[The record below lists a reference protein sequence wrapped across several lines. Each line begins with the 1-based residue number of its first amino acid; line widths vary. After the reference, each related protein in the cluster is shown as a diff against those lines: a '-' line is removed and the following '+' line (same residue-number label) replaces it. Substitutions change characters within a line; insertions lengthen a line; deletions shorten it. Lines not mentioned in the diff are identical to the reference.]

1 MRQAAGYARISPRRG
16 VEDGRGE
23 GHSVRRAR
31 LCEVLDRQP
40 GDLFAFENP
49 AADAAAVAS

>member
-1 MRQAAGYARISPRRG
+1 MRQAAGYAQSSPRRG

-23 GHSVRRAR
+23 GHSVRHAQ
-31 LCEVLDRQP
+31 LCEVLDCQP
-40 GDLFAFENP
+40 DDLFAFENP